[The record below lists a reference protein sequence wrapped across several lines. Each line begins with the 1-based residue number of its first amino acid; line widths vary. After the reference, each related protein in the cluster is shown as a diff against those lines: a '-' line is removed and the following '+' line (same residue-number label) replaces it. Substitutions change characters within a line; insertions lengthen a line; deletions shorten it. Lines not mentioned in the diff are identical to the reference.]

1 MVSPNQTSHA
11 TAIAFQPRDR
21 PNEPRARDAYG
32 DGRVVSAMTRRA
44 SAPPRT
50 RPRAQR
56 RRGPCLWRRANRQR
70 RADSHLGSHPS
81 HSQQGDGSGTGFRL
95 SGSWE
100 VGGEMPPDLVDRRG
114 RQCPRTSRKSSR
126 SLRTVDQ
133 DGPHVQGAK
142 QRKSVDLSH
151 AESSTHVDAC
161 LVRSAQGGLDVVDL
175 LLDAGDELRLVSAVD
190 RQDLVPG
197 SDLLHA
203 PL

>member
-1 MVSPNQTSHA
+1 MLTPDAVSPNQTSHA

-56 RRGPCLWRRANRQR
+56 RVDHASGDAPIVSAAL
-70 RADSHLGSHPS
+70 DSHLGSYHP
-81 HSQQGDGSGTGFRL
+81 HSQKGDGSGTGFRL
-95 SGSWE
+95 SGAWE

-133 DGPHVQGAK
+133 DGSARSG
-142 QRKSVDLSH
+142 S
-151 AESSTHVDAC
+151 ETTE
-161 LVRSAQGGLDVVDL
+161 VRQPQSRR
-175 LLDAGDELRLVSAVD
+175 E
-190 RQDLVPG
+190 
-197 SDLLHA
+197 LHA
-203 PL
+203 RRRLPGPQRAGRTRRSGSASRRR